1 MSDFAPSA
9 YYWITNTVADT
20 AKLAKLARLA
30 STTPPLHAV
39 ESFITALSASSD
51 GASPMPLNMSRVLT

>member
-1 MSDFAPSA
+1 MSPAA
-9 YYWITNTVADT
+9 RYLNTNTVADT

-51 GASPMPLNMSRVLT
+51 GASSMPLKRLRALT